1 MARLT
6 EPQREKLRSLTVEFL
21 LAARAAYLATPQANA
36 LKHWEQLQNR
46 VLSAARRSAT
56 ADEWTTAVLR
66 GLQVTSLASSG
77 SSSLH
82 DLCAVVREH
91 DAATEWLDL
100 IQRETGLLFAMAR
113 LAAEA
118 RKAAREEGKNHEA

>member
-1 MARLT
+1 MAKLN
-6 EPQREKLRSLTVEFL
+6 EQQREKLRTLTVEFL
-21 LAARAAYLATPQANA
+21 LATRAAYLATPQANA

-66 GLQVTSLASSG
+66 GLQIGALSSSA

-82 DLCAVVREH
+82 DLCAAVREG
-91 DAATEWLDL
+91 DATSEWLDL

-118 RKAAREEGKNHEA
+118 RKAAREGKFNEA